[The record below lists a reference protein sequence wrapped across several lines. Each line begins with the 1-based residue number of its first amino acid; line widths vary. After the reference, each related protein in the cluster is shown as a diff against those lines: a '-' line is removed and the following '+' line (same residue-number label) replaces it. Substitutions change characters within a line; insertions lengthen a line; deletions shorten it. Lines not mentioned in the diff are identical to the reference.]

1 MSFHVSSFSFL
12 FFPFLFKCTITLFFS
27 SNFLVR
33 LRQKDS
39 CNLFASGKKVVV
51 VVLLRGRFSGCIDD
65 VNRLMQ
71 KGGKKSRGCF
81 EPANVFFVSAKSRMD
96 ACPFSIFPSFCAC
109 ERRYVALKSFCG
121 ASAPGSQSWFVVF
134 FLRKVLL
141 DFLGSSLSFQ
151 CSDTVNPK
159 DRT

>member
-1 MSFHVSSFSFL
+1 MVISSYDFRMGIS
-12 FFPFLFKCTITLFFS
+12 ITLFFS

-65 VNRLMQ
+65 VNREMK

-96 ACPFSIFPSFCAC
+96 ACPF
-109 ERRYVALKSFCG
+109 
-121 ASAPGSQSWFVVF
+121 
-134 FLRKVLL
+134 
-141 DFLGSSLSFQ
+141 
-151 CSDTVNPK
+151 
-159 DRT
+159 

>member
-12 FFPFLFKCTITLFFS
+12 FFPFLFKCTITLLFS

-65 VNRLMQ
+65 VSREMK
-71 KGGKKSRGCF
+71 KGGEKESRVLRAREC
-81 EPANVFFVSAKSRMD
+81 FFVSAKSRMD
-96 ACPFSIFPSFCAC
+96 ACPF
-109 ERRYVALKSFCG
+109 
-121 ASAPGSQSWFVVF
+121 
-134 FLRKVLL
+134 
-141 DFLGSSLSFQ
+141 
-151 CSDTVNPK
+151 
-159 DRT
+159 